1 MGVLGYQKA
10 PKVVKM
16 IPKVATMAPTGHFGL
31 QNGAQSHQ
39 KVYQVAPTGNPG
51 SDLTAKL
58 APRHPQRPP
67 EGRFGDD
74 FGDVFYILGYRFK
87 TKIS

>member
-1 MGVLGYQKA
+1 MGVQGYQKA

-74 FGDVFYILGYRFK
+74 FCDFLYFGVSI
-87 TKIS
+87 

>member
-1 MGVLGYQKA
+1 MGVQGYQKA

-39 KVYQVAPTGNPG
+39 KEYFLIQRVALKAILRPSWPQPPPR
-51 SDLTAKL
+51 DL
-58 APRHPQRPP
+58 QRVT
-67 EGRFGDD
+67 FWM
-74 FGDVFYILGYRFK
+74 
-87 TKIS
+87 ISMTF